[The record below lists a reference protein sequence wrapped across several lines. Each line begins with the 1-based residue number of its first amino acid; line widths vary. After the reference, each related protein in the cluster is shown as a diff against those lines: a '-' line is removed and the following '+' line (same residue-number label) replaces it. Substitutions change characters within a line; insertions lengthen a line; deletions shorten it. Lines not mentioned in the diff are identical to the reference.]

1 MIVCGRRPCIL
12 HLSRFFIHKK
22 CVVCWFAMRTL
33 LVFCSNKCSILFFIL
48 THFHRLEETVCL
60 VSHIQ
65 QCASAS
71 DKPNLTKPTLKS
83 CHCSLCVKCDSPL
96 VGRIYSE
103 ISFYFPF
110 LRANSWKLAWNVFI
124 SPISYS
130 IYILNIDRSK
140 VDGNPWLTKWEWSDI
155 SI

>member
-130 IYILNIDRSK
+130 IYILNIDLK
-140 VDGNPWLTKWEWSDI
+140 LTEI
-155 SI
+155 HG